1 MSILPSEESVLSA
14 TARVFSFTAG
24 ISSEDSV
31 SLSIVSESC
40 NARVSSSK
48 ASALSIARVFLFHRK
63 NFVWINC
70 IFDHSGWLINARV
83 SSSKA
88 NALSIA
94 RVSSFTVRTLSFK
107 ENVWS
112 SWILRLF
119 FHRYNLVL
127 RRKCRCPH
135 RNSRRTMLKIFKR
148 IEYLLVLDGNASLPV
163 MIECLKK

>member
-94 RVSSFTVRTLSFK
+94 R
-107 ENVWS
+107 
-112 SWILRLF
+112 LF
-119 FHRYNLVL
+119 FYCENLVV
-127 RRKCRCPH
+127 RRKCLVVVNHVTLLSPLESRPSKKVSRCPH
-135 RNSRRTMLKIFKR
+135 SNSRRTMRKTLQKNR
-148 IEYLLVLDGNASLPV
+148 VSPGTRR
-163 MIECLKK
+163 